1 MCSIYNMCN
10 FWRELEISL
19 MNCKI
24 HLEFNW
30 TKNCVMSNIAGD
42 TTLQLYIPIVALS
55 AEDNVKLT
63 KQLNEGFKRPTS
75 WNEYKTRIKSK
86 NLDDNNITRFYL
98 DASFQGVKRLFVLA
112 FSNTAIIYN
121 TIIIL

>member
-1 MCSIYNMCN
+1 MCN

-75 WNEYKTRIKSK
+75 WNEHKTRIKSK